1 MFFTRFP
8 INGTRRETRR
18 MLASPY
24 RMHAAVAGSFPSG
37 VGALEAGA
45 SQEGERGRVL
55 WRVDQRKDGSTCLYI
70 VSPTRPSLVGLNEQ
84 IGFPDIEPTWQT
96 RDYAPFLE
104 HLAMGQRYAFRLVA
118 NPTVSRSARGS
129 NPDAINKQGNRIRLP
144 HLTVVQQ
151 EAWLVGKAAYNG
163 TNVEV
168 PELFLRQS
176 TTRAT
181 RNGFEVLQDEAG
193 IPRLIVSNSR
203 ELSFRKE
210 SQRKS
215 ITLATAQY
223 DGVLEVTDVGA
234 LRHALA
240 NGIGHGK
247 GFGCGLL
254 TLATLRG
261 E

>member
-8 INGTRRETRR
+8 ISMTRRETRR

-24 RMHAAVAGSFPSG
+24 RMHAAIAGSFPSG
-37 VGALEAGA
+37 VGALDA
-45 SQEGERGRVL
+45 STALEGERGRVL
-55 WRVDQRKDGSTCLYI
+55 WRVDQQKDGGACLYI

-84 IGFPDIEPTWQT
+84 IGFPDIEPAWQT

-104 HLAMGQRYAFRLVA
+104 HLAMGQRYAFRLVV

-163 TNVEV
+163 TGIEV
-168 PELFLRQS
+168 PGLFLRQDF
-176 TTRAT
+176 TRAT
-181 RNGFEVLQDEAG
+181 RNGFEVLQDKKG

-215 ITLATAQY
+215 ITLAMVQY
-223 DGVLEVTDVGA
+223 DGVLEVTDAGA
-234 LRHALA
+234 LRHALT

-247 GFGCGLL
+247 GFGCGLM
-254 TLATLRG
+254 TLARLEG

>member
-8 INGTRRETRR
+8 INVTRRETRR

-24 RMHAAVAGSFPSG
+24 RMHAAIAGSFPSG
-37 VGALEAGA
+37 VGALDAGTA
-45 SQEGERGRVL
+45 LEEERGRVL
-55 WRVDQRKDGSTCLYI
+55 WRVDQQKDGGACLYI

-84 IGFPDIEPTWQT
+84 IGSPDIEPAWQT

-163 TNVEV
+163 TGIEV
-168 PELFLRQS
+168 PELFLRQDF
-176 TTRAT
+176 TRAT
-181 RNGFEVLQDEAG
+181 RNGFEVLQDEKG

-215 ITLATAQY
+215 ITLAMAQY
-223 DGVLEVTDVGA
+223 DGVLEVTDAGA
-234 LRHALA
+234 LRHALT

-247 GFGCGLL
+247 GFGCGLM
-254 TLATLRG
+254 TLARLEG

>member
-1 MFFTRFP
+1 
-8 INGTRRETRR
+8 

-24 RMHAAVAGSFPSG
+24 RMHAAIAGSFPSG
-37 VGALEAGA
+37 VGALDAGTA
-45 SQEGERGRVL
+45 LEGERGRVL
-55 WRVDQRKDGSTCLYI
+55 WRVDQQKDGGACLYI

-84 IGFPDIEPTWQT
+84 IGSPDIEPAWQT

-163 TNVEV
+163 TGIEV
-168 PELFLRQS
+168 PELFLRQDF
-176 TTRAT
+176 TRAT
-181 RNGFEVLQDEAG
+181 RNGFEVLQDEKG

-215 ITLATAQY
+215 ITLAMAQY
-223 DGVLEVTDVGA
+223 DGVLEVTDAGA
-234 LRHALA
+234 LRHALT

-247 GFGCGLL
+247 GFGCGLM
-254 TLATLRG
+254 TLARLEG